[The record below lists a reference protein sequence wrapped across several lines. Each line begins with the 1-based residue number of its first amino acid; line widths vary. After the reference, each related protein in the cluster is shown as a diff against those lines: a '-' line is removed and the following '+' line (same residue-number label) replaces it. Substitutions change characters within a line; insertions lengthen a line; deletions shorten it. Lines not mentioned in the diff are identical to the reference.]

1 MESLILVRLDSKY
14 CDYLRQ
20 FDKRVPYNYDKKE
33 LRPFI
38 GVLFE
43 VNDCKYFAPL
53 SSPKPKHKTMKTTL
67 DFLKIANGDLG
78 AINFN
83 NMLPV
88 TNKNIIKLDLDKE
101 CLTKTEEKYTKM
113 LKEQIFWLNRNDD
126 KLYGRSKKLYDK
138 YINGTLNESIAK
150 RCCNFKLL
158 EEKDLEGDTLQ
169 RMVEKILNDKPFTNK
184 MKNNLK
190 KFEVNNSATII
201 YDEIVKL
208 VGNKDER
215 NN

>member
-20 FDKRVPYNYDKKE
+20 FDKKVPYNYDKKE

-67 DFLKIANGDLG
+67 DFLKIAGGDLG

-88 TNKNIIKLDLDKE
+88 TDKNIIKLDLDKE

-138 YINGTLNESIAK
+138 YINHTLNESVAK

-158 EEKDLEGDTLQ
+158 EEKCIEYN
-169 RMVEKILNDKPFTNK
+169 KIN
-184 MKNNLK
+184 
-190 KFEVNNSATII
+190 
-201 YDEIVKL
+201 
-208 VGNKDER
+208 
-215 NN
+215 

>member
-20 FDKRVPYNYDKKE
+20 FDKKVPYNYNKKE

-43 VNDCKYFAPL
+43 INDCKYFAPL

-67 DFLKIANGDLG
+67 DFLKIENRNLG

-88 TNKNIIKLDLDKE
+88 TNKNIIKLDLNKK
-101 CLTKTEEKYTKM
+101 CLTKTEEKYTKL
-113 LKEQIFWLNRNDD
+113 LKEQIFWLNRNNN

-138 YINGTLNESIAK
+138 YINGTLNKSIAK
-150 RCCNFKLL
+150 RCCNFRLL
-158 EEKDLEGDTLQ
+158 E
-169 RMVEKILNDKPFTNK
+169 
-184 MKNNLK
+184 KNVMNIIK
-190 KFEVNNSATII
+190 TAKF
-201 YDEIVKL
+201 KL
-208 VGNKDER
+208 FFVYNYK
-215 NN
+215 